1 MRRLAFGFALL
12 LLATPV
18 QAREEAPPPPPAPP
32 PAGLEQRVNEQ
43 VPLDLPFHDEDG
55 KDVKLGDYFHG
66 KPVILVLAYFRCPQL
81 CTLVLNGL
89 VECLNKVEYTAGDQ
103 FEVVVVSFDPREG
116 PELARLKKAAYL
128 ERYDRPGA
136 DRGWHFLTGKKESI
150 DHLAEAVGFR
160 YSYDA
165 QKDQFAHASG
175 LMVCTPQGRLY
186 RYFFGLPSE
195 EAGSKFSARD
205 LRLALAEASGG
216 KVGNVV
222 DSLLLLCYHYDPA
235 TGKYSPAIE
244 NLVRAAAVLTVLLI
258 AGCLVWA
265 WRREAR
271 RSRQNLA
278 TAG

>member
-1 MRRLAFGFALL
+1 MRRLVFGFALL
-12 LLATPV
+12 LAAGPAP
-18 QAREEAPPPPPAPP
+18 AREEAPPPAAAPP
-32 PAGLEQRVNEQ
+32 PASLEQRVNEQ
-43 VPLDLPFHDEDG
+43 VPLDLPFRDEDAR
-55 KDVKLGDYFHG
+55 DVNLGDYFHD
-66 KPVILVLAYFRCPQL
+66 KPVILVMAYFRCPQL

-89 VECLNKVEYTAGDQ
+89 VDCLNKVEYSAGEQ
-103 FEVVVVSFDPREG
+103 FQVVVVSFDPREV

-136 DRGWHFLTGKKESI
+136 AGGWHFLTGKQESI
-150 DHLAEAVGFR
+150 TRLTEAVGFH
-160 YSYDA
+160 YTHDD
-165 QKDQFAHASG
+165 KTDQFAHASG
-175 LMVCTPQGRLY
+175 LMVCTPQGKLY

-235 TGKYSPAIE
+235 TGKYSATIE
-244 NLVRAAAVLTVLLI
+244 NLVRAAAVVTVLLI
-258 AGCLVWA
+258 AGFLTWA

-271 RSRQNLA
+271 RSRENLA